1 LSASTRPAQDEGDEM
16 PEPIADAAI
25 ALGGAML
32 FAWFVCAFAQFAA
45 LGAGLCRRAPLR
57 SKPSCVRIAAPSRHV
72 TFTLLIALLAA
83 GVPGML
89 AVLFGKGVVVVAA
102 VETGALIGLWL
113 GAHSEIMR
121 WKSAIATWGCALGFV
136 TMCASTLLLLLH
148 GEAMRVALYV
158 CAIVGAMAF
167 GAGVTAFRFT
177 DSRHRLSPSRAERVL
192 YLVALVLIVTLGAG
206 IGLSSASREFDV
218 SALAAGC
225 VLAAALGVCWMGGA
239 HYRWRITLPDTS
251 KRSAPS
257 SWSASP
263 DAWLVAACGPSAY
276 EPANFDDWVSV
287 YAPPALTSPKIH
299 HASRDSPGRR
309 QRLPRRFAADH

>member
-1 LSASTRPAQDEGDEM
+1 M
-16 PEPIADAAI
+16 PESIADAAI

-45 LGAGLCRRAPLR
+45 LAPGWRRREPLR
-57 SKPSCVRIAAPSRHV
+57 AKPSCVRKAVPSRHV
-72 TFTLLIALLAA
+72 TFTLIIALLAT
-83 GVPGML
+83 GVPGVL
-89 AVLFGKGVVVVAA
+89 AALFDKSAMVVAGA
-102 VETGALIGLWL
+102 ETGALIGLWL
-113 GAHSEIMR
+113 AAQSEIMR
-121 WKSAIATWGCALGFV
+121 WKRAIAAWGCALGLV
-136 TMCASTLLLLLH
+136 AMCASTLLLLLH
-148 GEAMRVALYV
+148 GEATRVALYV

-167 GAGVTAFRFT
+167 GAGATAFRFT
-177 DSRHRLSPSRAERVL
+177 DSRHRLSPSRTERVL

-206 IGLSSASREFDV
+206 IGLRSASKEFDV
-218 SALAAGC
+218 SAVAAGC

-239 HYRWRITLPDTS
+239 RHRWRVTLPDTS

-263 DAWLVAACGPSAY
+263 DAWLVAACGPCAY

-287 YAPPALTSPKIH
+287 YQPPAQTSPKIH

-309 QRLPRRFAADH
+309 QRPSRRTTADH

>member
-1 LSASTRPAQDEGDEM
+1 
-16 PEPIADAAI
+16 
-25 ALGGAML
+25 
-32 FAWFVCAFAQFAA
+32 
-45 LGAGLCRRAPLR
+45 
-57 SKPSCVRIAAPSRHV
+57 V
-72 TFTLLIALLAA
+72 TFTVLIALLAT

-89 AVLFGKGVVVVAA
+89 AALFDKSAVVVAA
-102 VETGALIGLWL
+102 AETGALIGLWL
-113 GAHSEIMR
+113 AAHSEIMR
-121 WKSAIATWGCALGFV
+121 WKRAIAAWGCALGLV
-136 TMCASTLLLLLH
+136 TMCASMLLLLLH
-148 GEAMRVALYV
+148 GDATRVALYV

-167 GAGVTAFRFT
+167 GAGATAFRLT

-206 IGLSSASREFDV
+206 IGLSSASKEFDV

-239 HYRWRITLPDTS
+239 RYRWRLSGTHINSTLPDTS

-257 SWSASP
+257 SWSTSP

-287 YAPPALTSPKIH
+287 YAPPAQTWHKIH

-309 QRLPRRFAADH
+309 QRSSRRSAADH